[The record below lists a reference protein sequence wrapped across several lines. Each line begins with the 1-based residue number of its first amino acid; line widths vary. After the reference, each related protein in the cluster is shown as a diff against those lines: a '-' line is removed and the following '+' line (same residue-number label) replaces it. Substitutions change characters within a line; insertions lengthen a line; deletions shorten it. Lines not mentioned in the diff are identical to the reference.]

1 MTEKKV
7 RISIKSSM
15 TDLMAAKNPDEGDI
29 KKIMT
34 TLGEEKINLIS
45 LNSLTERVLASLS
58 EQNTEKVS
66 FRTEGILSFDEKTV
80 SLSYNEDE
88 TSGMEGS
95 VTRLVFNRDDR
106 GMVSM
111 IREGQVSSSLVF
123 SDTDRRQLCMYDT
136 GILPPFE
143 ICVYTRDIVNEINEN
158 GGYIEL
164 DYLIELRGVSM
175 QYSHIRVEAEEQIV
189 SQKNSYVYE
198 REYETP

>member
-1 MTEKKV
+1 
-7 RISIKSSM
+7 M

-45 LNSLTERVLASLS
+45 LNSLTERVLSSLS
-58 EQNTEKVS
+58 EQNTERVS
-66 FRTEGILSFDEKTV
+66 FRTEGTLSYDEK
-80 SLSYNEDE
+80 SICLSYNEDE

-95 VTRLVFNRDDR
+95 VTRIVFNRDDR
-106 GMVSM
+106 GMISM

-143 ICVYTRDIVNEINEN
+143 ICVYTRDIVNALDEM
-158 GGYIEL
+158 GGYVEL

-175 QYSHIRVEAEEQIV
+175 QYSHIKIEAEEQTE
-189 SQKNSYVYE
+189 SKKSSYVYE